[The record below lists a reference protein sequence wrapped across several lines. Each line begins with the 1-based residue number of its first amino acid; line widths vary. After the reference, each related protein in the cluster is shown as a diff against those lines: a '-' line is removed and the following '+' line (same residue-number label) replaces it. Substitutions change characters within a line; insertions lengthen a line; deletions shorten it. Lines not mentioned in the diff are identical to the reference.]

1 MEIKLVQLQ
10 NILLMSTP
18 KRKALLL
25 VGGFGT
31 RLRPLTFTKAKPLV
45 EFINKPILVHQ
56 IEALKKV
63 GVSEVVLAINYN
75 AEKMFSYLK
84 EFEKDYNIKI
94 TVSKEDTPMDTA
106 GPIGLAKSILQ
117 DAEDIFV
124 FNADVTCEFPL
135 EDMLAFH
142 KKHGKEGTIAT
153 TQVKDPSRFGVI
165 VTDENR
171 KILKFVEKPKEFVGD
186 RINAG
191 LYIFS
196 NKILNRIEPKRTSIE
211 REIFPKMAQDEQ
223 LYAFHMNG
231 FWADIGKPKDYLYG
245 TQLFLN
251 DSYEKNN
258 KNVIF
263 APISDNIGK
272 NVVIGKNV
280 KIEEGCII
288 GPNVVIGEGCEIKS
302 GTRIKNSVL
311 LQNCVVNN
319 NCFIENSIIGWN
331 SHIGKWCRVQDYSV
345 LGEDVT
351 VRDEFLLKNNIVLP
365 NVTIKSNPKE
375 GEILLA

>member
-1 MEIKLVQLQ
+1 
-10 NILLMSTP
+10 MSTP

-186 RINAG
+186 HINAG

-231 FWADIGKPKDYLYG
+231 FWADIGKPKDYLNG

-251 DSYEKNN
+251 DSYEKNS

-263 APISDNIGK
+263 APISDSIGK

>member
-1 MEIKLVQLQ
+1 M
-10 NILLMSTP
+10 
-18 KRKALLL
+18 
-25 VGGFGT
+25 
-31 RLRPLTFTKAKPLV
+31 AKPM
-45 EFINKPILVHQ
+45 KQ
-56 IEALKKV
+56 AIEGWKV
-63 GVSEVVLAINYN
+63 AKLE
-75 AEKMFSYLK
+75 
-84 EFEKDYNIKI
+84 I
-94 TVSKEDTPMDTA
+94 TNNLE
-106 GPIGLAKSILQ
+106 ILQ
-117 DAEDIFV
+117 
-124 FNADVTCEFPL
+124 
-135 EDMLAFH
+135 
-142 KKHGKEGTIAT
+142 KW
-153 TQVKDPSRFGVI
+153 
-165 VTDENR
+165 
-171 KILKFVEKPKEFVGD
+171 
-186 RINAG
+186 
-191 LYIFS
+191 FS
-196 NKILNRIEPKRTSIE
+196 
-211 REIFPKMAQDEQ
+211 
-223 LYAFHMNG
+223 
-231 FWADIGKPKDYLYG
+231 
-245 TQLFLN
+245 
-251 DSYEKNN
+251 KNN

-263 APISDNIGK
+263 APISDSIGK